1 MSSIFEAGDP
11 PLTETELAAVRQNAM
26 LRVRLW
32 TKRTVYSAIGL
43 LVSCASVVPF
53 SAGHSLHAHSE
64 PIGRLLVYL
73 SMGLFVA
80 FVYCVALLWGAWS
93 VLRDVR

>member
-11 PLTETELAAVRQNAM
+11 PFTDTELAAVKQSAM
-26 LRVRLW
+26 LRVRLC

-43 LVSCASVVPF
+43 FMSCASVVPF
-53 SAGHSLHAHSE
+53 LAGHSLHTHWE

-73 SMGLFVA
+73 SLGLVVV
-80 FVYCVALLWGAWS
+80 FVYCAGLLWGACNA
-93 VLRDVR
+93 LRKLD